1 VKGLTLF
8 VGWLRTVLTN
18 APPVAAALA
27 TSDKLRTVSPW
38 FVAPLAEVTHLVTDA
53 QDDLVAEDTHAGV
66 SVVRA

>member
-38 FVAPLAEVTHLVTDA
+38 FVAPLFDVTHLVTDA
-53 QDDLVAEDTHAGV
+53 DADLTADYARVGV